1 MKKPE
6 AARDP
11 CLHRPT
17 RAGRKR
23 RAHAGCECRATTT
36 MPDGHERQR
45 RPLAAWAGSCA
56 TLVGTDGTGTA
67 GRPAAMT
74 LVQALGALQLAPV
87 APAKTLLL
95 RCRRCA
101 TTCSSL
107 LSVAG
112 ASKLDPA
119 LPEIN
124 KRPLSFDAGSLAQG
138 SAADGPSSSGQR
150 VALSP
155 ATCCSCTG
163 CSPVPNRR

>member
-1 MKKPE
+1 MATADLGCI
-6 AARDP
+6 AAINASVARLLP
-11 CLHRPT
+11 
-17 RAGRKR
+17 G
-23 RAHAGCECRATTT
+23 
-36 MPDGHERQR
+36 
-45 RPLAAWAGSCA
+45 LA
-56 TLVGTDGTGTA
+56 LVPPWPA
-67 GRPAAMT
+67 PMALARPAAMT

-124 KRPLSFDAGSLAQG
+124 KRPLSFGAGSLAQG
-138 SAADGPSSSGQR
+138 RAADVPSSSGQR
-150 VALSP
+150 VALSLV
-155 ATCCSCTG
+155 TCCSCTG